1 MTAFV
6 ERVAEQA
13 TSVRPLKLLLTVLAV
28 PFYVL
33 GWILGLLYVAALFAI
48 GAVKVGIAD
57 ARARASQ
64 RTPQPAPPDGD
75 V

>member
-13 TSVRPLKLLLTVLAV
+13 TSVRPLKLLLTIVAL

-33 GWILGLLYVAALFAI
+33 GWVLGLLYVVVLFAF
-48 GAVKVGIAD
+48 GAVKVGITD
-57 ARARASQ
+57 ARARTSQ
-64 RTPQPAPPDGD
+64 RDVKPAPPDGD